1 VGSWAE
7 IEKPSGMKTLGDFYG
22 MIRVARIDMF
32 GYRFIWVED
41 SVVGGTVPGCKGGLD
56 YPT

>member
-1 VGSWAE
+1 MD
-7 IEKPSGMKTLGDFYG
+7 KPPGMKTLGDFYD

-41 SVVGGTVPGCKGGLD
+41 SVVAGTVAGCKGGLD